1 MFAVDNSKLQPSAA
15 ILIIGDEI
23 LSGRT
28 QDTNSNFLAKELT
41 KVGINLSEVRVV
53 PDLDTEIILAVNSL
67 RFRYSYV
74 FTSGGIGPTHD
85 DITADAI
92 ARAFEV
98 KISVNEDAKQILS
111 TNYSDGEKSLN
122 EARLRMARI
131 PHGAELIENPIS
143 KAPGFFLTNVYV
155 MAGVPA
161 IFKAMVVSII
171 PTLVGS
177 APLLS
182 ISVKVFKSEGDIAKQ
197 LTNIS
202 VKFSDVAIGSYPFS
216 EGGIY
221 GTNVVARHSNKD
233 ILKNLKND
241 LEQLL

>member
-1 MFAVDNSKLQPSAA
+1 MSEVDNPKLQPTAA

-53 PDLDTEIILAVNSL
+53 PDVDTEIIFAVNTL
-67 RFRYSYV
+67 RSKYAYI

-92 ARAFEV
+92 ADAFEV
-98 KISVNEDAKQILS
+98 KISVNEDAKRILS

-131 PHGAELIENPIS
+131 PHGAILIENPIS
-143 KAPGFFLTNVYV
+143 KAPGFFLKNVYV

-161 IFKAMVVSII
+161 IFEAMVNSII
-171 PTLVGS
+171 PTLVGGS
-177 APLLS
+177 PLLS
-182 ISVKVFKSEGDIAKQ
+182 VSVKVFKSEGDIAKQ
-197 LTNIS
+197 LNNIS

-233 ILKNLKND
+233 ILKILKND
-241 LEQLL
+241 LEKLL